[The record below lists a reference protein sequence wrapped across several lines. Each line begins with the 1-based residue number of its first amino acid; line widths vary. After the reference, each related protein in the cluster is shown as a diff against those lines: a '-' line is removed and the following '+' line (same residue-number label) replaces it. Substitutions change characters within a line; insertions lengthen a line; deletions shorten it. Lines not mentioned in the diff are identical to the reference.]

1 MGCNSQ
7 RTFANAI
14 MFRFLVF
21 IGVKISTG
29 HASILFV
36 KCLCVCVC
44 VFGGGGGGGGILIL
58 M

>member
-44 VFGGGGGGGGILIL
+44 VFGGGGGAS
-58 M
+58 